1 MSIID
6 SRFQNENLFSLV
18 YLVDLVNVDSGNQL
32 TSKYISHAKL
42 KHLYYT

>member
-18 YLVDLVNVDSGNQL
+18 YLVAVLENDLVNVNSGNQV
-32 TSKYISHAKL
+32 SIYRMPS
-42 KHLYYT
+42 